1 MRGTFILFIS
11 LLLFNSL
18 KGNAQQEISV
28 SLNEMLEKVESNN
41 HTVKIAQQNFNAA
54 KADYNQTNS
63 ILLPNI
69 SISHSG
75 ISTNNPLM
83 AFGSKL
89 NQEIL
94 TQADFNPTL
103 LNNPDDIQNF
113 TTKIE
118 IQQPIFNAD
127 GIFMRKAAKAKMN
140 AFELQTSRTVDAMK
154 LEVTKAYMQLQ
165 VAYKAVE
172 VLEKAKEAALENKKI
187 AENSLKQGYLQKS
200 DILSVEV
207 HVTEV
212 ENQLLTAKSGIKNAS
227 DYLLFLV
234 GEANEGTLKPST
246 DLTAELN
253 LDVYNQQL
261 SENRADI
268 EAMEKSTQ
276 AYTNMHKANKMSY
289 LPSLNAFGSYELYDD
304 EIFNGSANGYLVGA
318 QLSWNVFEG
327 YKRIGKTQ
335 KSKAELDKA
344 EISLDEYK
352 NKSQLEFNKAKR
364 QLKDAENSMNLTNLA
379 VEQSKE
385 ALRIRTNRY
394 EQGLEKTS
402 DVLISE
408 AKYLQKQLE
417 YLQTVFNYNFTK
429 AYVNFLTK

>member
-1 MRGTFILFIS
+1 MRGTSILFIS
-11 LLLFNSL
+11 LLLFNIL
-18 KGNAQQEISV
+18 IGYAQQEISI

-41 HTVKIAQQNFNAA
+41 HTVKLSEQDYKVA

-94 TQADFNPTL
+94 TQADFNPSL
-103 LNNPDDIQNF
+103 LNNPDAIQNF

-118 IQQPIFNAD
+118 VQQPIFNAD

-140 AFELQTSRTVDAMK
+140 AFELQTARTIDAIK

-187 AENSLKQGYLQKS
+187 AENSFKQGYLQKA
-200 DILSVEV
+200 DILSVDV
-207 HVTEV
+207 HVIEV
-212 ENQLLTAKSGIKNAS
+212 ENQLLTTKSNVKNAS

-234 GEANEGTLKPST
+234 GETNEATLKPTT
-246 DLTAELN
+246 DLEAELN
-253 LDVYNQQL
+253 LNVYNQQL

-268 EAMEKSTQ
+268 EAMVKSTE

-304 EIFNGSANGYLVGA
+304 KIFNGNANGYLVGA
-318 QLSWNVFEG
+318 QLSWSVFEG

-344 EISLDEYK
+344 EITLDQYK

-379 VEQSKE
+379 LEQSKE

-394 EQGLEKTS
+394 KQGLEKTS
-402 DVLISE
+402 DLLISE
-408 AKYLQKQLE
+408 TKYLQKQLE

-429 AYVNFLTK
+429 AYVNFLTN